1 MSGNTIT
8 PFRLPQRATLAYPVR
23 VQIGPLKLESNLFLS
38 PLAGYTNLP
47 FRLVVRE
54 IGGVGLCTTDLVN
67 ARSLIEKNPK
77 AFKLIETSAA
87 DAPLAVQLFG
97 SVPEEM
103 RDAASY
109 LESIGV
115 HSIDINMG
123 CPVKKVCKVGG
134 GSAMMTELDKTSA
147 LVRGMVNAVKI
158 PVTVKMR
165 LGWDDENLT
174 APDLACALEDA
185 GVAAIFVHGRTRE
198 QGFGGTVNLAG
209 IRKVVEAVKDIPVI
223 GNGDIVTP
231 QAAKK
236 MLDET
241 GCAGVSIGR
250 GAFYD
255 PWIFQRTRQFLK
267 SCSSGRESA
276 LIPNSTAENNEPTHV
291 GCHENNGEL
300 PPEPPFA
307 ERVRVMNR
315 HLDLMVEV
323 FGEELGCRMFRKV
336 APWYARRFGPCHE
349 FNKRVVQVSTRAEF
363 QDVLENYIRWRQQF
377 LDEHGE
383 LLPRFQQPPMVAS
396 FMRDEPASTQR
407 EQIPVPK
414 GPVEVW

>member
-1 MSGNTIT
+1 M
-8 PFRLPQRATLAYPVR
+8 R
-23 VQIGPLKLESNLFLS
+23 IGSLQLESNLFLS

-67 ARSLIEKNPK
+67 ARSLLEKNKK
-77 AFKLIETSAA
+77 ALKLIETREA
-87 DAPLAVQLFG
+87 DSPLAVQLFG

-103 RDAASY
+103 RDAAIL
-109 LESIGV
+109 LENLGV
-115 HSIDINMG
+115 QSIDINMG
-123 CPVKKVCKVGG
+123 CPVKKVVKVGG

-147 LVRGMVNAVKI
+147 LVKKMVDAVKI
-158 PVTVKMR
+158 PVTAKMR
-165 LGWDDENLT
+165 LGWDDDNLT
-174 APDLACALEDA
+174 APDLARALEDV

-209 IRKVVEAVKDIPVI
+209 IRKVVEAVKKIPVI
-223 GNGDIVTP
+223 GNGDIITP

-236 MLDET
+236 MFDET

-255 PWIFQRTRQFLK
+255 PWIFKRTLEYLE
-267 SCSSGRESA
+267 SCRRRREET
-276 LIPNSTAENNEPTHV
+276 LINSEAVVQKKNESPYVVSYENDV
-291 GCHENNGEL
+291 DL
-300 PPEPPFA
+300 PPEPDFS
-307 ERVRVMNR
+307 ERVRIMCR
-315 HLDLMVEV
+315 HLDLMIEV

-336 APWYARRFGPCHE
+336 APWYAKRFGPCHE
-349 FNKRVVQVSTRAEF
+349 FNKRVVQISTRAEF
-363 QDVLENYIRWRQQF
+363 HDVLENYIRWRRQF

-396 FMRDEPASTQR
+396 FMRDKPACGDEAERRPASTQR